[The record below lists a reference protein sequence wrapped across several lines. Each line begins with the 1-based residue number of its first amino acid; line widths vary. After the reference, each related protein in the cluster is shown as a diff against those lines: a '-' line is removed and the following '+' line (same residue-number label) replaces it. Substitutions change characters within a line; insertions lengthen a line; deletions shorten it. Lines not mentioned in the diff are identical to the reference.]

1 MMWKDKKHF
10 QSVMLD
16 GDLFQYPLTKMGKH
30 SNLNGFDIDNYKGF
44 KVLMDDVSF
53 SLN

>member
-1 MMWKDKKHF
+1 MLWKNKKHF

-16 GDLFQYPLTKMGKH
+16 GDLFQYPLNKLGEG
-30 SNLNGFDIDNYKGF
+30 SNLNGFGIDDYEIFTDALDN
-44 KVLMDDVSF
+44 VSF

>member
-1 MMWKDKKHF
+1 MMWKNKKHF

-16 GDLFQYPLTKMGKH
+16 GDLFEYSMTKMGEGSK
-30 SNLNGFDIDNYKGF
+30 LNGFEFEKYEIFINA
-44 KVLMDDVSF
+44 LDDVLF